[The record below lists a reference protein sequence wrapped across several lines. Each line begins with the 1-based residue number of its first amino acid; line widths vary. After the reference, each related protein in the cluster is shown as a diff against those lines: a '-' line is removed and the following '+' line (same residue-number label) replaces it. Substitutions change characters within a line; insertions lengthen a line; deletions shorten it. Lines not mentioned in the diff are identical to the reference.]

1 MPSSEF
7 QRGMLRAIAIAEM
20 YADENI
26 RMASDTV
33 ACDPI
38 LNPKARARIRNQAAL
53 DAAMK
58 VSEELQLDGFDHA
71 SKHKAGLDIAELI
84 RTEAGRKRCA
94 KDIR

>member
-1 MPSSEF
+1 MNEF
-7 QRGMLRAIAIAEM
+7 HRGMLRAAEIAEL

-38 LNPKARARIRNQAAL
+38 LNPKARARIRNQREL

-58 VSEELQLDGFDHA
+58 VAEDLQLDGQDHA
-71 SKHKAGLDIAELI
+71 SKHRAGLDIAELI
-84 RTEAGRKRCA
+84 RSEVKTGK
-94 KDIR
+94 